1 MISAN
6 EVDQMIVAW
15 KAAGLTKPEIIDHT
29 ARACLGWPYVFGAW
43 GELCTPS
50 ARGRRA
56 RSDHPT
62 IKSKCQVLS
71 GKASSCVGCPWGIG
85 VRMYDCRGFTRW
97 LLQQVGLDLEG
108 GGATTQWGTVKNW
121 ALRGSKKDLPE
132 GKVACLFQQN
142 GTKMAHTGIVLP
154 DRTVIHCSVGVQT
167 GKFSA
172 KSWTHFAIPAGLY
185 SAEELGTNN
194 ERSTGAFA
202 RPMLRK
208 RSRGEEVAD
217 LQRALIQLG
226 YDVGKTGADGIF
238 GRKTLA
244 AVKAFQKNNGL
255 KDDGIVGP
263 LTYGKL
269 DERGADL

>member
-6 EVDQMIVAW
+6 EVDQMIAIW
-15 KAAGLTKPEIIDHT
+15 KSAGLSRPEIIDHT

-50 ARGRRA
+50 ARGRRV
-56 RSDHPT
+56 RSDRPT
-62 IKSKCQVLS
+62 VRSKCQVLS
-71 GKASSCVGCPWGIG
+71 GKASDCSGCQWGIG

-108 GGATTQWGTVKNW
+108 GGATTQWSTAKNW

-142 GTKMAHTGIVLP
+142 GTKMSHTGIVLP
-154 DRTVIHCSVGVQT
+154 DRTVIHCSVGVQA

-172 KSWTHFAIPAGLY
+172 KSWTHFGIPAGLY
-185 SAEELGTNN
+185 SSEELPGT
-194 ERSTGAFA
+194 AL

-208 RSRGEEVAD
+208 GSRGEEVAE

-226 YDVGKTGADGIF
+226 YDVGKTGADGVF

-244 AVKAFQKNNGL
+244 AVKMFQQENGL
-255 KDDGIVGP
+255 KVDGIIGP